1 LNKVTTKDRISRQA
15 VRSRQGQAT
24 RDGGLAE
31 IGQESARHVELSTFT
46 DAQLVLLY
54 GHGCEPAFDELFGR
68 HHRRLHRFLV
78 RMTGDV
84 GEAEDVL
91 QETFVRVA
99 RAASKYEPTAAF
111 TTWLFKIAV
120 NRCSSYL
127 KQRGRCKLLR
137 FPGDAGRRTEAA
149 GSARSAMEPVEPE
162 SRTPFEQVRG
172 RELQEAF
179 LRAVASLDEP
189 LRAAF
194 VLHEFEGFAG
204 AEAAAILDVPLGTL
218 KTHVHRARL
227 ALRRKLAGQ
236 LGAAAETA
244 VAGSSLKGARS

>member
-1 LNKVTTKDRISRQA
+1 
-15 VRSRQGQAT
+15 
-24 RDGGLAE
+24 
-31 IGQESARHVELSTFT
+31 VELSTFT

-78 RMTGDV
+78 RMTADA
-84 GEAEDVL
+84 GEAEDLL

-111 TTWLFKIAV
+111 TTWLFRIAV

-127 KQRGRCKLLR
+127 KRRGRFKLLR
-137 FPGDAGRRTEAA
+137 LPALASAG
-149 GSARSAMEPVEPE
+149 EPLEPE
-162 SRTPFEQVRG
+162 CRAPYEQVRG
-172 RELQEAF
+172 RELQAAF
-179 LRAVASLDEP
+179 VRAVATLDEP

-194 VLHEFEGFAG
+194 VLCELEGFAG
-204 AEAAAILDVPLGTL
+204 ADAASILDLPLGTV

-227 ALRRKLAGQ
+227 ALRRRLAGH
-236 LGAAAETA
+236 LTAGA
-244 VAGSSLKGARS
+244 VATPRLKGARS